1 MRVKDQYLG
10 VVLAFGVKLLPD
22 AEEEIALSK
31 IPVFKGD
38 VLYHVLEEYSR
49 WLETQRLAGAKAE
62 MDLLIRP
69 GKIKLL
75 KGFVFRRS
83 DPAIVGVEVL
93 DGIIKPKYPLIN
105 SRGQRIGQVVRIQD
119 QGKDVGEAGAGKQ
132 VAVSIDKPMVGRQIL
147 EGDVLYVD
155 VPVQH
160 ARVLSSK
167 FKEYLT
173 PGELALLTEVATL
186 SSGAVS
192 SSLS

>member
-1 MRVKDQYLG
+1 
-10 VVLAFGVKLLPD
+10 
-22 AEEEIALSK
+22 
-31 IPVFKGD
+31 
-38 VLYHVLEEYSR
+38 LEEYSR
-49 WLETQRLAGAKAE
+49 WVEAQRLAGAKAE
-62 MDLLIRP
+62 MNLLIRP

-167 FKEYLT
+167 FRDFLT
-173 PGELALLTEVATL
+173 PGEIVLLSEMATITAA
-186 SSGAVS
+186 GTS
-192 SSLS
+192 SSVG

>member
-1 MRVKDQYLG
+1 MFFKDG
-10 VVLAFGVKLLPD
+10 VREL
-22 AEEEIALSK
+22 
-31 IPVFKGD
+31 
-38 VLYHVLEEYSR
+38 
-49 WLETQRLAGAKAE
+49 
-62 MDLLIRP
+62 
-69 GKIKLL
+69 KLL

-105 SRGQRIGQVVRIQD
+105 SSGRRIGQVVRIQD

-132 VAVSIDKPMVGRQIL
+132 VAVSIDKPMVGRQIM

-167 FKEYLT
+167 FKDYLT
-173 PGELALLTEVATL
+173 PGELALLSEMATL
-186 SSGAVS
+186 TTGGTSGAVA
-192 SSLS
+192 

>member
-1 MRVKDQYLG
+1 
-10 VVLAFGVKLLPD
+10 
-22 AEEEIALSK
+22 
-31 IPVFKGD
+31 
-38 VLYHVLEEYSR
+38 
-49 WLETQRLAGAKAE
+49 

-132 VAVSIDKPMVGRQIL
+132 VAVSIDKPMVGRQIN

-155 VPVQH
+155 VQVQH
-160 ARVLSSK
+160 SRVLSSK
-167 FKEYLT
+167 FRAY
-173 PGELALLTEVATL
+173 L
-186 SSGAVS
+186 SSGEIALLSELPTLTAGATS
-192 SSLS
+192 SSVG

>member
-1 MRVKDQYLG
+1 
-10 VVLAFGVKLLPD
+10 
-22 AEEEIALSK
+22 
-31 IPVFKGD
+31 
-38 VLYHVLEEYSR
+38 
-49 WLETQRLAGAKAE
+49 

-160 ARVLSSK
+160 SRVLSSK
-167 FKEYLT
+167 FRDYLT

>member
-1 MRVKDQYLG
+1 
-10 VVLAFGVKLLPD
+10 
-22 AEEEIALSK
+22 
-31 IPVFKGD
+31 
-38 VLYHVLEEYSR
+38 
-49 WLETQRLAGAKAE
+49 

-105 SRGQRIGQVVRIQD
+105 SRGQRIGQVIRIQY
-119 QGKDVGEAGAGKQ
+119 QGKDVGEAGPGKQ
-132 VAVSIDKPMVGRQIL
+132 VAISIDKPMVGRQIM

-167 FKEYLT
+167 FRDYLT
-173 PGELALLTEVATL
+173 PGELALLSEMATL
-186 SSGAVS
+186 AAGSASSPVA
-192 SSLS
+192 

>member
-1 MRVKDQYLG
+1 MGGDSEIGGCESRDGPSHTTWKDQ
-10 VVLAFGVKLLPD
+10 
-22 AEEEIALSK
+22 
-31 IPVFKGD
+31 
-38 VLYHVLEEYSR
+38 
-49 WLETQRLAGAKAE
+49 
-62 MDLLIRP
+62 
-69 GKIKLL
+69 LL

-119 QGKDVGEAGAGKQ
+119 QGNDVGEAGAGKQ
-132 VAVSIDKPMVGRQIL
+132 VAVSIDKPMVGRQIN

-167 FKEYLT
+167 FKDYLS
-173 PGELALLTEVATL
+173 PGELALLSEMASVTTGSAT
-186 SSGAVS
+186 SSVGEQ
-192 SSLS
+192 

>member
-1 MRVKDQYLG
+1 MCSSDL
-10 VVLAFGVKLLPD
+10 D

-49 WLETQRLAGAKAE
+49 WVEAQRLAGAKAE

-132 VAVSIDKPMVGRQIL
+132 VAVSIDKPMVGRQIN

-167 FKEYLT
+167 FKDYLS
-173 PGELALLTEVATL
+173 PGELALLSEMATL
-186 SSGAVS
+186 TSGATS
-192 SSLS
+192 SSIG